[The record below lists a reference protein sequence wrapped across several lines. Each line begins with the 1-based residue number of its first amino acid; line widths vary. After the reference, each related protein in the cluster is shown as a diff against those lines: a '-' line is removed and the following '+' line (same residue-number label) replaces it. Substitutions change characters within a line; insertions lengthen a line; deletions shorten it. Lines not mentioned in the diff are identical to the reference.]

1 MSKIKFYTII
11 QMKSRMKSMSK
22 SKITK
27 ILWKINKSI
36 QLISINSLRT
46 KAIKKKINL
55 RINKM
60 TMNMISNSILSQM
73 RMMTIINNKLNKD

>member
-60 TMNMISNSILSQM
+60 TMNMISNSIISQM
-73 RMMTIINNKLNKD
+73 IMMTIINNKLNKD